1 MPKKTDSK
9 LRQGRSATYSTSTVK
24 DKLDKVFSQ
33 FIRLRDSDENGF
45 GQCCTCSKRIHWK
58 EAHCGHFISRRHLG
72 TRWDERNT
80 ALQCAYCNLYC
91 QGQQYFFS
99 VSIKERWGRDTVDE
113 LISLSKVTVKLTKS
127 DYEQMI
133 DLYKK
138 KVKQLEN
145 KKKKV

>member
-1 MPKKTDSK
+1 MRKKTDSK
-9 LRQGRSATYSTSTVK
+9 SRQGRSTTPSMSTVK
-24 DKLDKVFSQ
+24 DKFDKVFSQ

-45 GQCCTCSKRIHWK
+45 GECCTCSKRIHWK
-58 EAHCGHFISRRHLG
+58 ESHCGHFISRRHLG

-80 ALQCAYCNLYC
+80 SLQCPYCNVYC

-99 VSIKERWGRDTVDE
+99 VSIEKRWGRGTVNE
-113 LISLSKVTVKLTKS
+113 LINLSKQTVKLTKAE
-127 DYEQMI
+127 YEEMI

-145 KKKKV
+145 KKNKY

>member
-1 MPKKTDSK
+1 ME
-9 LRQGRSATYSTSTVK
+9 TYSTYTVK

-45 GQCCTCSKRIHWK
+45 GECCTCSKRIHWK

-80 ALQCAYCNLYC
+80 ALQCAYCNVYC

-99 VSIKERWGRDTVDE
+99 VSIEKRWGRGTVDE
-113 LISLSKVTVKLTKS
+113 LINLSKQTVKITQAE
-127 DYEQMI
+127 YVERI
-133 DLYKK
+133 NLYKK